1 MESTFV
7 GFETLHWLE
16 DQDDYLSLSLGDI
29 DVVID
34 VIGSSALGAETALA
48 DTIT

>member
-1 MESTFV
+1 MESTFA
-7 GFETLHWLE
+7 GFETHHCMGDE
-16 DQDDYLSLSLGDI
+16 DDYLSLSLRDI